1 MTRLLVMDGALGDE
15 PKNSTMGGAYIYV
28 VPRGKYLST
37 TINQIAKEVPSRSCD
52 SMSIYAHSGEATP
65 AGGSGG
71 SCQSKSVLGFTLGE
85 LVSDLNVH
93 EFAKLRGLF
102 EFPGSGICNLLACE
116 AVSSRPS
123 VDFTDGN
130 VTYTMSGDNIALIK
144 KLASNLNMYVRAA
157 DAPQIFT
164 AKPQWYTFGLG
175 AKLVDFGEWEGNVWM
190 FGPDGSGRQT
200 KNPGARF

>member
-28 VPRGKYLST
+28 VPRGSPFST
-37 TINQIAKEVPSRSCD
+37 VINRIAKEVPPRSCD
-52 SMSIYAHSGEATP
+52 SMSIYAHAAEWNPASESG
-65 AGGSGG
+65 S
-71 SCQSKSVLGFTLGE
+71 SCQASVLGFTLGE
-85 LVSDLNVH
+85 LVNESNVH
-93 EFAKLRGLF
+93 LFSKLRGLF

-116 AVSSRPS
+116 AVSSRPG
-123 VDFTDGN
+123 VEFTEGN
-130 VTYTMSGDNIALIK
+130 VTTAFSGDNISLIK
-144 KLASNLNMYVRAA
+144 KLANNLNMYVRAA
-157 DAPQIFT
+157 DAPQKFT